1 MAFILRGPFLMNAVR
16 CTRYDDTVHHP
27 FHFLNSVPMRNL
39 VLLSLFIGVFASN
52 MKAQT
57 GGFLTS
63 ATPQNA
69 LSKGVQNRTPSPP
82 TLDYDLFYLDASV
95 GYFPQRDN
103 ESWAAQLSVGTRL
116 NEQSALG
123 IGGTYWGR
131 IQTYRRAA
139 LGIGLQY
146 RQSFWENFIAK
157 IEGGYLL
164 DRTMYDGVLKK
175 DMDFISAS
183 SRPFYYKID
192 VNVRFLTHFTIGVSA
207 CQSGNL
213 FFRRYEGFGNELVDK
228 WRINAFTVQLGIALN
243 TQ

>member
-1 MAFILRGPFLMNAVR
+1 MKKLM
-16 CTRYDDTVHHP
+16 
-27 FHFLNSVPMRNL
+27 
-39 VLLSLFIGVFASN
+39 LLSVFIGAFTSHV
-52 MKAQT
+52 KAQT
-57 GGFLTS
+57 VELPTLV
-63 ATPQNA
+63 TQQNA
-69 LSKGVQNRTPSPP
+69 LSKGVQSRTADAKQRTASLPA
-82 TLDYDLFYLDASV
+82 LDYDLFYLDASV

-103 ESWAAQLSVGTRL
+103 ASWAAQLSVGTRL

-175 DMDFISAS
+175 DMNFISAS
-183 SRPFYYKID
+183 SRPFYYKLD
-192 VNVRFLTHFTIGVSA
+192 LNVRFLTHFTIGVSA

-213 FFRRYEGFGNELVDK
+213 YFRRYEGFGNELVDK

-243 TQ
+243 TRTAMD